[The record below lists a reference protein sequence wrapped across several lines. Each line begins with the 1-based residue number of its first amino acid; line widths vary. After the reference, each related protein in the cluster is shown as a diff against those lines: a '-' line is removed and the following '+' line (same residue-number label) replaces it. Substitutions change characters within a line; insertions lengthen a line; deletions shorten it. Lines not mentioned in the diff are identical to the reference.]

1 MDRQNL
7 DQKKLHLIF
16 VALMVVSGV
25 VVFAITRHL
34 PGLRDFPVPPVIWP
48 LGVSLVFDIF
58 TMPRVAEGR
67 LPPLDMQV
75 RVLGVLAGALTY
87 AGLSALWQA

>member
-1 MDRQNL
+1 MDEQNL
-7 DQKKLHLIF
+7 DQKKLHMIF
-16 VALMVVSGV
+16 VGLMIVSGV
-25 VVFAITRHL
+25 AAFFVTRQW
-34 PGLRDFPVPPVIWP
+34 PGLRDFPVPPIIWP
-48 LGVSLVFDIF
+48 LGVSLVFDIA

-87 AGLSALWQA
+87 AGLSALFP

>member
-1 MDRQNL
+1 MDQGNL

-16 VALMVVSGV
+16 IGLMVVSGV
-25 VVFAITRHL
+25 VVFFITRQW
-34 PGLRDFPVPPVIWP
+34 PALRDFPVPPIIWP
-48 LGVSLVFDIF
+48 LGVSLIFDIV
-58 TMPRVAEGR
+58 TMPRVAQGR

-87 AGLSALWQA
+87 AGLSALS